1 MGENDSH
8 IGWTSLRGAGHYHP
22 LVVSLA
28 NTSEPLFLVNRS
40 GNRPS
45 HEHADVY

>member
-1 MGENDSH
+1 MDIADNGVWGD
-8 IGWTSLRGAGHYHP
+8 HP

-40 GNRPS
+40 GN
-45 HEHADVY
+45 